1 MASGN
6 AGTQVIA
13 WAALA
18 VAVLSFALRPRAG
31 GTAESDA
38 DLGDSKSLENRVND
52 LEGRMEAAEM
62 RQREADE
69 RLAKTERLANE
80 AAGNAAR
87 AVDLVKTGAGGAA
100 PVVDSKDQPTEKARN
115 DQKEQI
121 LAAIRDGRIPDG
133 DVFEFFGK
141 AKDLGFLDEA
151 LAEMEKYAAAH
162 AADPDAQ
169 VDLATAYVV
178 KLLTAPDG
186 PERGGWS
193 MKSIAACE
201 RALKADPEH
210 WGAQFV
216 KGMNL
221 SQWPD
226 FMGKQPEAIRTFEK
240 LVEQQE
246 RSSPKEE
253 FAETYYHL
261 GNIYRKTGNTAKA
274 LEVFKRGLALFPDDK
289 VLREQ
294 IEVIE
299 KR

>member
-1 MASGN
+1 MSSGN
-6 AGTQVIA
+6 TGTQVIA

-31 GTAESDA
+31 GAPDSDA

-69 RLAKTERLANE
+69 RLAKAERLAHE
-80 AAGNAAR
+80 ASGNAAR
-87 AVDLVKTGAGGAA
+87 AVDLVKGAGGTS

-115 DQKEQI
+115 EQKEQM

-141 AKDLGFLDEA
+141 AKELGFLDEA

-162 AADPDAQ
+162 AQDADAQ

-186 PERGGWS
+186 PERGTWS
-193 MKSIAACE
+193 MKSINACE
-201 RALKADPEH
+201 KALKIDPEH

-240 LVEQQE
+240 LVDQQE
-246 RSSPKEE
+246 RSPPEVGY
-253 FAETYYHL
+253 AETYYHL
-261 GNIYRKTGNTAKA
+261 GNLYRKTGNTAKA
-274 LEVFKRGLALFPDDK
+274 LEVFKRGLTLFPDDK

>member
-6 AGTQVIA
+6 TGTQVIA
-13 WAALA
+13 WAAIV
-18 VAVLSFALRPRAG
+18 VAVLSFVMRPKSGQAPDS
-31 GTAESDA
+31 EA

-69 RLAKTERLANE
+69 RLAKAERLANE
-80 AAGNAAR
+80 AAGNASR
-87 AVDLVKTGAGGAA
+87 AVDLVKGAGGTA
-100 PVVDSKDQPTEKARN
+100 PVVDSKDQPTEKTRN
-115 DQKEQI
+115 EKKEQI
-121 LAAIRDGRIPDG
+121 LAAIREGRLG
-133 DVFEFFGK
+133 DADVMEIFGN
-141 AKDLGFLDEA
+141 AKDLGFLDDA

-162 AADPDAQ
+162 AQDADAQ

-178 KLLTAPDG
+178 KLMSVANDMEKGT
-186 PERGGWS
+186 WS
-193 MKSIAACE
+193 MKSIQACE
-201 RALKADPEH
+201 RALKIEPEH

-226 FMGKQPEAIRTFEK
+226 FLGKQPEAIRTFEK
-240 LVEQQE
+240 LVDQQE
-246 RSSPKEE
+246 RSAAQPE

-261 GNIYRKTGNTAKA
+261 GNLYRKTGNTSKA

>member
-6 AGTQVIA
+6 TGTQVIA

-31 GTAESDA
+31 SAPDSDA
-38 DLGDSKSLENRVND
+38 DLGDSKSLENRIND

-69 RLAKTERLANE
+69 RIAKTERLAHE
-80 AAGNAAR
+80 ASGNAAR
-87 AVDLVKTGAGGAA
+87 AVDLVKGAGGTS

-115 DQKEQI
+115 EKKEQI
-121 LAAIRDGRIPDG
+121 LAAIRSGRLG
-133 DVFEFFGK
+133 EQDVMEIFGN

-151 LAEMEKYAAAH
+151 LAEMEKYAVAH
-162 AADPDAQ
+162 AQEADAQ
-169 VDLATAYVV
+169 VDLAGAYVV
-178 KLLTAPDG
+178 KLMSVANDMEKGT
-186 PERGGWS
+186 WS
-193 MKSIAACE
+193 MKSIQACE
-201 RALKADPEH
+201 RALKIEPEH

-246 RSSPKEE
+246 RSPPKEE

-261 GNIYRKTGNTAKA
+261 GNIYRKTGNTSKA

>member
-6 AGTQVIA
+6 TGTQVIA

-18 VAVLSFALRPRAG
+18 VAVLSFAMRPRAG
-31 GTAESDA
+31 PATDSDA

-52 LEGRMEAAEM
+52 LEGRVEAAEQ

-69 RLAKTERLANE
+69 RLAKTDRLAHE
-80 AAGNAAR
+80 ASVNAAR
-87 AVDLVKTGAGGAA
+87 AVDLVKGGAGGPA
-100 PVVDSKDQPTEKARN
+100 PVVDPKDQPTEKARS
-115 DQKEQI
+115 EQREQM

-133 DVFEFFGK
+133 EIFEFFGK

-178 KLLTAPDG
+178 KLLTVPEG
-186 PERGGWS
+186 PERGTWS
-193 MKSIAACE
+193 MKSINAAE

-246 RSSPKEE
+246 RSAPDPGYS
-253 FAETYYHL
+253 ETYYHL
-261 GNIYRKTGNTAKA
+261 GNLYRKTGNAAKA